1 MLSLVNVSVFII
13 DRTCVETAAL
23 FFTGQALHTGG
34 KPHAVHQGGDA
45 HQRPSR
51 AGVPAPVRPEE
62 EKRVG
67 PAL

>member
-1 MLSLVNVSVFII
+1 MHSLVNVSVFTI
-13 DRTCVETAAL
+13 DRSCFCDVAS
-23 FFTGQALHTGG
+23 TGPAVHTGG
-34 KPHAVHQGGDA
+34 KPHALHQGGDA